1 MLTWQLV
8 LWGIGFLG
16 ETHGWVVARA
26 TEAWGTAVSIAGYLA
41 HAGPGVQILVVV
53 LYIAAGVWFAL
64 HAKPVPAGRLSWYD
78 RVAIAA
84 LWLPVSAL
92 MLGLW
97 LAMMTYT
104 VGAMIAFYTGAF
116 GLVFLPYEAVVRG
129 VLSLVR

>member
-26 TEAWGTAVSIAGYLA
+26 TEAWGTVVSIAGYLA
-41 HAGPGVQILVVV
+41 HAGLEVQIPVAV
-53 LYIAAGVWFAL
+53 LYIAVGVWLAF
-64 HAKPVPAGRLSWYD
+64 HAELVTPPAVVWYD
-78 RVAIAA
+78 RVAIGV
-84 LWLPVSAL
+84 LWLPASAL

-97 LAMMTYT
+97 LAMMAYMIG
-104 VGAMIAFYTGAF
+104 VMIAFYAGAF
-116 GLVFLPYEAVVRG
+116 GLAFLPYEAVVRG